1 MEDVRNA
8 IRDYEIEEAIR
19 LLLERSSYET
29 ESDIRLISARYIRWK
44 KNQMMGLDNPKEEIN
59 QIVNALLAISDTIQK
74 SYIEE
79 RKYQPKLIRKYLIEK
94 PTPEKPLLIGILVD
108 VSASMLESFEN
119 KDGNNQNRLQSFQN
133 SMEDLVKSAKQYC
146 LGTDG
151 KTISPLFKIF
161 VYGFGFGNM
170 LSILLKGQ
178 VEKVKSLILPKMGRD
193 VLTVNE
199 LVEDWENSKKYVT
212 SLINEMFGNT
222 PMYEALK
229 IAKAKITQEKQ
240 KTNLTFP
247 IILFIVSDG
256 EPSDAQPSQILD
268 LIEDVKKENVLIV
281 SVFLTDKNITQ
292 HKKLYSNANSDWSIG
307 AKLMFNSAS
316 TLPPNSPFYDYLQ
329 EFNWEFGENP
339 KMFAQVNHSDTLREF
354 INIILSPLK
363 NNS

>member
-1 MEDVRNA
+1 MEDVKNA
-8 IRDYEIEEAIR
+8 IKDDKIDEAIR
-19 LLLERSSYET
+19 LLLERCNHET
-29 ESDIRLISARYIRWK
+29 ESDIRLISARYSRWK
-44 KNQMMGLDNPKEEIN
+44 NNQIKGLGNPKEEIN

-74 SYIEE
+74 NYIEE

-94 PTPEKPLLIGILVD
+94 PTPEKPLLLGILVD
-108 VSASMLESFEN
+108 VSASMVESFEN
-119 KDGNNQNRLQSFQN
+119 KDGNNQNRLESFQN

-178 VEKVKSLILPKMGRD
+178 IEKVKSLIIPKMGRD

-199 LVEDWENSKKYVT
+199 LVEDWESNKKYVT
-212 SLINEMFGNT
+212 SLVSDMFGNT

-229 IAKAKITQEKQ
+229 TAKTKIIQEKQ
-240 KTNLTFP
+240 NTNLTFP

-256 EPSDAQPSQILD
+256 EPSDAQPHQILS
-268 LIEDVKKENVLIV
+268 LIEDIKKENVLIV
-281 SVFLTDKNITQ
+281 SVFLTEKNITQ
-292 HKKLYSNANSDWSIG
+292 YKKLYSNANAEWSIG
-307 AKLMFNSAS
+307 AKLMFDSAS
-316 TLPPNSPFYDYLQ
+316 VLPLNSPFYDYLQ